1 MASNAPA
8 FNFSLLSKSIDD
20 IEDLAGF
27 EVPVAGMYSL
37 KLSTAVKVVTM
48 KNSPRDC
55 VEANFEV
62 IECLEQNNADEPAT
76 KPGTR
81 FSMLFQ
87 LGHEVSEGK
96 MKELLLPIA
105 AHFGVRD
112 MATLIT
118 ETCKDGVIVVA
129 KVKRRADKDDA
140 DKFYP
145 DVSQLVVS

>member
-27 EVPVAGMYSL
+27 EVPFPGMYSL
-37 KLSTAVKVVTM
+37 KLQTSVKVVTM
-48 KNSPRDC
+48 KNNPRDC

-62 IECLEQNNADEPAT
+62 IECLEKNTSTDPDT
-76 KPGTR
+76 KPGTK
-81 FSMLFQ
+81 FSILFQ

-118 ETCKDGVIVVA
+118 ETCKDGIIVAA

-145 DVSQLVVS
+145 DVSQLVVA

>member
-27 EVPVAGMYSL
+27 EVPYPGMYSL
-37 KLSTAVKVVTM
+37 KLSTSVKVVEM
-48 KNSPRDC
+48 KGSPRDC
-55 VEANFEV
+55 VEVNFEV
-62 IECLEQNNADEPAT
+62 IECMEKNNSEDPDT
-76 KPGTR
+76 KPGTK
-81 FSMLFQ
+81 FSTLFQ

-112 MATLIT
+112 MAVLIT
-118 ETCKDGVIVVA
+118 EICKDGVIVAA
-129 KVKRRADKDDA
+129 KVKRRADKEDK

-145 DVSQLVVS
+145 DVSQLVVA